1 MFFFYIQAMYFT
13 SQSLKMWIIFFIY
26 TRIPNHIF
34 YFTIWRCEY
43 LFIHV
48 YKPCILLHNLWRC
61 DYFSYIN
68 NVFYRTNVLSLMHW
82 SGLEYCHVLT
92 SYKRPLKVC
101 TLVLKCLHPCAHDC
115 SLEGEKPASIKCV
128 PRITIDFETSVFV
141 KSRSDL
147 IYKNLWKTYHINI
160 AWVRFSLKL
169 WI

>member
-1 MFFFYIQAMYFT
+1 MWINFFFYI
-13 SQSLKMWIIFFIY
+13 FFYIY
-26 TRIPNHIF
+26 THPCILLHNL
-34 YFTIWRCEY
+34 WRCEY
-43 LFIHV
+43 FFM

-61 DYFSYIN
+61 DYFSYTN
-68 NVFYRTNVLSLMHW
+68 NIFYRTSVLSLMHW

-101 TLVLKCLHPCAHDC
+101 MLVLKCLHPCAHVC
-115 SLEGEKPASIKCV
+115 SLEGERPARIKCV
-128 PRITIDFETSVFV
+128 PWITIDFETSVFV